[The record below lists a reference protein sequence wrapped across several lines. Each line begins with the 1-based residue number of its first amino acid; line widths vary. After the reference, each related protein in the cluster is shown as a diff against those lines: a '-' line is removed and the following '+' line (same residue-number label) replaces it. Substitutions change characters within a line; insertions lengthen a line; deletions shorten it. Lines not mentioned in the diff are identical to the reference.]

1 MSNVNKYNYQQ
12 IHDRRLAESICVA
25 AVVSV
30 TAFDPAKMTVDV
42 QPLSKHLQNGKY
54 ESQPPI
60 LSIPVACT
68 RSGGFIIRPWIKA
81 GDTGV
86 VVYLDHDM
94 DSTVSGGKE
103 AEPLTERNH
112 ATTDAIF
119 VGGIV
124 SGSYMVQGFPGESLV
139 LSTDDGSVYAAV
151 TKSGVKITGDVEVTG
166 TITVTDD
173 IIAESDVKIAGNAEV
188 TGTITA
194 ADDIIAESDVKIA
207 GNAEVTGTITAADD
221 IITESDVKIAGDV
234 EVAGKITAAD
244 DIIAESSISS
254 AHHTHPGCSG
264 GATGQPM

>member
-1 MSNVNKYNYQQ
+1 MPNVKPYNYQQ

-81 GDTGV
+81 GDVGV

-103 AEPLTERNH
+103 AQPLTERNH
-112 ATTDAIF
+112 ATTDAVFI
-119 VGGIV
+119 GGIV
-124 SGSYMVQGFPGESLV
+124 AGSYTVQGLPSESLV
-139 LSTDDGSVYAAV
+139 LAADDGSVYV
-151 TKSGVKITGDVEVTG
+151 GGTTK
-166 TITVTDD
+166 
-173 IIAESDVKIAGNAEV
+173 AGRVANQ
-188 TGTITA
+188 GRRPRGKGQITA
-194 ADDIIAESDVKIA
+194 SKDIVAEERVS
-207 GNAEVTGTITAADD
+207 G
-221 IITESDVKIAGDV
+221 
-234 EVAGKITAAD
+234 
-244 DIIAESSISS
+244 
-254 AHHTHPGCSG
+254 AHHTHPGDSG
-264 GATGQPM
+264 GMTGQPV